1 MLSMRAPTVHG
12 LNTEHSTASEVIRT
26 LKLLILMPDPN
37 LFSLANVVASRCRSE
52 PQKLRFVSLSA
63 CTSGVA
69 DVKEA
74 VSKAKNELA
83 LFNRQTV
90 LFIDEV
96 HRFNKLQ
103 QVCPKRGG
111 NLNQFLFLT
120 IKREFETGLV
130 QYLIG
135 V

>member
-1 MLSMRAPTVHG
+1 M
-12 LNTEHSTASEVIRT
+12 
-26 LKLLILMPDPN
+26 
-37 LFSLANVVASRCRSE
+37 
-52 PQKLRFVSLSA
+52 SA

-69 DVKEA
+69 DVKDA

-103 QVCPKRGG
+103 QVCPIRGG
-111 NLNQFLFLT
+111 NCNQLLFFECM
-120 IKREFETGLV
+120 IQKRGNPKTGLV
-130 QYLIG
+130 HYSIG
-135 V
+135 VHGKHAGLFLRYVL